1 MNKALFFCELLRMR
15 RSLATQLLLVFAL
28 LVSFYSVWSGSA
40 WQMAQQNSLD
50 QYVETVEEKSSEWRA
65 DLTAIENG
73 EGESS
78 PYTARPMDIQ
88 LPAVHKTGA
97 TSHMAIGMTEIMPAR
112 LVISPRRNGMSMIA
126 PYEFDN
132 PMTLLFGRMDF
143 VFFVTIIAPLL
154 LIALNF
160 DVIASDRAQGLSK
173 MLLSNPVTETTVIAN
188 RMIARSSILIFI
200 VLLALIFGLTVADN
214 LTFSDAASWV
224 TLVLAYLFFWIGL
237 IFLIVSQSQRGF
249 SGLSKLVS
257 LWLLFALIIPAASNS
272 ITTYL
277 FPQPSKL
284 ELLSDARSATSEATK
299 QTAELTQRFLEDHP
313 ELTIGD
319 DQVPGYYRALF
330 LSNSVVREST
340 QPIMKDFSESMKDR
354 EDLLDT
360 LQYLSPTTILQRSL
374 IAIAQTDSRSHSL
387 FLETAGQYLSNINNV
402 VEDSVLTS
410 NRISVDTFDQIKIF
424 DEIWEATQKPSV
436 SIFSPIAFM
445 VFLGLV
451 LIGFTRKNSKS

>member
-1 MNKALFFCELLRMR
+1 MNKALFFCELLRVR

-132 PMTLLFGRMDF
+132 PMMLLFGRMDF

-340 QPIMKDFSESMKDR
+340 QPIVKDFSESMKDR
-354 EDLLDT
+354 EDMLDI

-445 VFLGLV
+445 MFLGLV

>member
-132 PMTLLFGRMDF
+132 PMMLLFGRMDF

-340 QPIMKDFSESMKDR
+340 QPIVKDFSESMKDR
-354 EDLLDT
+354 EDMLDI

-445 VFLGLV
+445 MFLGLV

>member
-50 QYVETVEEKSSEWRA
+50 QYVETIEEKSSEWRA

-132 PMTLLFGRMDF
+132 PMMLLFGRMDF

-340 QPIMKDFSESMKDR
+340 QPIVKDFSESMKDR
-354 EDLLDT
+354 EDMLDI

-445 VFLGLV
+445 MFLGLV